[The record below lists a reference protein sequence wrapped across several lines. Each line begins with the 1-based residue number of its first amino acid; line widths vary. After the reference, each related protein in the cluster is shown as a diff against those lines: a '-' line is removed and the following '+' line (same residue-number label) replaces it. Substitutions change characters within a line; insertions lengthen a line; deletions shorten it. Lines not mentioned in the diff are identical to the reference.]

1 MPRRGPRINF
11 TNAYAQE
18 QTDASRAVLAR
29 GRGIGDAAID
39 TEFGDTF
46 GGGTAGEIS
55 GRRLDAIAKN
65 RPIKRGFGLTETNE
79 PTDMQ
84 RKNRAIIK
92 KNTKQH
98 TELKKVN

>member
-1 MPRRGPRINF
+1 MQTTYEMVIIDEGGNLRKLFIPDQGPRVNF

-18 QTDASRAVLAR
+18 QTDASRAILAK

-46 GGGTAGEIS
+46 GGGVAGEVS

-79 PTDMQ
+79 PTDMP
-84 RKNRAIIK
+84 
-92 KNTKQH
+92 
-98 TELKKVN
+98 